1 MADQIDEIVFEK
13 GVAIIRNEIDAR
25 LTHFNIQNADVQQQ
39 TQGPLGPVVFVIKVG
54 NKVEQS
60 EFSIEEIQD
69 SARAIDHPAA
79 LKVGHLVSHFVG

>member
-13 GVAIIRNEIDAR
+13 GVAIIRNEINAR
-25 LTHFNIQNADVQQQ
+25 LTHFNIQNAELQQR
-39 TQGPLGPVVFVIKVG
+39 TRGPLGPVIFAIKVG

-60 EFSIEEIQD
+60 EFSSEEIQD
-69 SARAIDHPAA
+69 SAQAIDHPAA